1 MAFLAGGGVPN
12 QRLKKKLRWVSGVA
26 SSSFL
31 FPKPE
36 DRVLAKV
43 RGGVA
48 FVAFVA
54 DGGVESGVLF
64 FGVEGMEGAGFRLP
78 GYLFPKIGDK
88 TE

>member
-1 MAFLAGGGVPN
+1 M
-12 QRLKKKLRWVSGVA
+12 
-26 SSSFL
+26 
-31 FPKPE
+31 
-36 DRVLAKV
+36 LAKV